1 MKNNYDFSNAK
12 RNPYVKMFK
21 WGRKQIKQKWN
32 KYKRGRSLRSC
43 RNGQDELDY
52 IFQRMRSIC
61 WHLEIP
67 LSKLDSE
74 AMQVITNIAGKEYRA
89 KTGNV
94 SLCSRKTKTK
104 DYREVDIEL
113 LPVELRRVV
122 EGAYYYE
129 NLTGFLCTL
138 YEWESKS
145 FIKVQYINDISK
157 SLWLAVRITGQQTA
171 SSDVGVGIYLDYFW
185 SDFDELT
192 KFKGLYFAER
202 NKTIFSYILCNK
214 NSQDEED
221 HRDYLRWVTQVEL
234 KQLLYKKSQLIS
246 KG

>member
-1 MKNNYDFSNAK
+1 MRAIESDSKYQIYDEDKAT
-12 RNPYVKMFK
+12 
-21 WGRKQIKQKWN
+21 
-32 KYKRGRSLRSC
+32 
-43 RNGQDELDY
+43 Y
-52 IFQRMRSIC
+52 IFRRVTSIC
-61 WHLEIP
+61 NHLGSP
-67 LSKLDSE
+67 ASRLDIE
-74 AMQVITNIAGKEYRA
+74 TMQTITSIVGKEYRA
-89 KTGNV
+89 KIVNV
-94 SLCSRKTKTK
+94 SLCSKKTKIK

-113 LPVELRRVV
+113 LPEELRRVV

-138 YEWESKS
+138 YEWESKL

-157 SLWLAVRITGQQTA
+157 SLWVAVRITGQQTA

-234 KQLLYKKSQLIS
+234 KQLFVQKVTID
-246 KG
+246 